1 MPIHIELV
9 TQEKKVFEENEA
21 DIVIVPA
28 VEGEMGVLPNHA
40 PVLTTLT
47 YGELVVRKGAAE
59 ERFAVYGGVVDV
71 RPDKVIVLAD
81 LAESSYALDLEKA
94 QAARERARQLLD
106 DGLPGADNREAELA
120 LRRANLAVR
129 ISQKIRS
136 RGSMLRILDEESSDA

>member
-9 TQEKKVFEENEA
+9 TQEKKIFDEPAA
-21 DIVIVPA
+21 DMVIVPA
-28 VEGEMGVLPNHA
+28 IEGEMGVLPNHA

-47 YGELVVRKGAAE
+47 YGELVVRKEDAE

-81 LAESSYALDLEKA
+81 LAESSFALDLEMA
-94 QAARERARQLLD
+94 QQARERARKILEE
-106 DGLPGADNREAELA
+106 GLPEVDNRQAELA

-129 ISQKIRS
+129 ISQKVRS
-136 RGSMLRILDEESSDA
+136 RGSMLRIIDEDSAEL

>member
-9 TQEKKVFEENEA
+9 TQEKKIFDEPAA
-21 DIVIVPA
+21 DMVIVPA
-28 VEGEMGVLPNHA
+28 IEGEMGVLPNHA

-47 YGELVVRKGAAE
+47 YGELVVRKEDAE

-81 LAESSYALDLEKA
+81 LAESSFALDLEMA
-94 QAARERARQLLD
+94 QQARERARKILEE
-106 DGLPGADNREAELA
+106 GLPEADNRQAELA

-129 ISQKIRS
+129 ISQKVRS
-136 RGSMLRILDEESSDA
+136 RGSMLRIIDEDSPEV